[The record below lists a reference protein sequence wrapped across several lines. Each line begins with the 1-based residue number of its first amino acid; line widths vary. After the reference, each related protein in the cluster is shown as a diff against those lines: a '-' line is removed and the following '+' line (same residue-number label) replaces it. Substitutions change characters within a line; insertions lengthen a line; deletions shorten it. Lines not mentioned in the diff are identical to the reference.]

1 MKSQVE
7 KSNIICNRKCYID
20 LLKVIAIIMVLYNHR
35 GGYWWGPSMD
45 TPITFSIILKLV
57 IAEICKAG
65 APLFFV
71 CSGILLLGKDESLT
85 YILRHR
91 VMRIICVMS
100 VLAVYNVIVGDFSL
114 HGLYDFFF
122 TGFNW
127 FLYAYLLF
135 LMMLPFL
142 RELVKCE
149 ENMMV
154 FFIFI
159 VGVFYAVAGQA
170 IVTNVNP
177 LAGMTNNAQS
187 IFYHNGTHG
196 GWNIVYPVSGYF
208 IYELLNRDD
217 KISSILFKIIT
228 ILGGCSVFVSILVYY
243 RDLYLTNASN
253 YEMIR
258 QNFIYFPTLSIEAVL
273 VKYNE
278 KIASVLKIKGA
289 DIIKSLAELTFGIF
303 LLETCTDIRK
313 IWGPLTED
321 IVATLKLSDYNTILF
336 KVLFAYVMYS
346 IIVFTIRFVPL
357 VKKIL

>member
-7 KSNIICNRKCYID
+7 KSNNICNRKCYID

-35 GGYWWGPSMD
+35 GGYYWEPNVGSPV
-45 TPITFSIILKLV
+45 TVFTITKL
-57 IAEICKAG
+57 ALAMMCKAG
-65 APLFFV
+65 APLFLIA
-71 CSGILLLGKDESLT
+71 SGILLLGKDESFV
-85 YILRHR
+85 YILKHR
-91 VMRIICVMS
+91 VSRICIAMI
-100 VLAVYNVIVGDFSL
+100 VLAIVNIYKDVSF
-114 HGLYDFFF
+114 Y
-122 TGFNW
+122 GFYKCLLVDLNW
-127 FLYAYLLF
+127 YLYAYILF
-135 LMMLPFL
+135 LLMLPFL
-142 RELVKCE
+142 RNLVKCDD
-149 ENMMV
+149 NTKII
-154 FFIFI
+154 FIFM
-159 VGVFYAVAGQA
+159 VGIFYAVAGQA

-253 YEMIR
+253 YEMVR

-321 IVATLKLSDYNTILF
+321 IVATLKLSDYNKILF
-336 KVLFAYVMYS
+336 KVLFAYIMYS
-346 IIVFTIRFVPL
+346 IIVFTIRSVPL